1 MVWEDSYLLKGSRE
15 MWLMDQE
22 VIVNK
27 VSCFI
32 QAFLTYAF
40 GFFFLQEYRLYAFVP
55 AGFVLLRGRAG
66 FMVLR

>member
-1 MVWEDSYLLKGSRE
+1 M
-15 MWLMDQE
+15 
-22 VIVNK
+22 IVNK